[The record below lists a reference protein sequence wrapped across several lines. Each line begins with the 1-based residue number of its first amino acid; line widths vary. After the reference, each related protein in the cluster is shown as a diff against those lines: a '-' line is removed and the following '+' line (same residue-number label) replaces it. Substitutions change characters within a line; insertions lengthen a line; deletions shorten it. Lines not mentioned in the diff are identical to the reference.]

1 MKALQLFGPGD
12 LRLVDVPVPE
22 IGPGEVLLKTRAASV
37 CGTDIRMWQ
46 NGYKGVDATHP
57 LTLGHE
63 FAGVVEKVG
72 AGVSFYRPGMPVALQ
87 PNVGCGI
94 CDRCVSGNQHL
105 CDDYRAFGI
114 NMPGA
119 FAEYVRIPADAV
131 ARGNMMALSGEVPF
145 QVASIAEPLSC
156 VYNGFSKCFVKPG
169 EYALV
174 VGAGPIGLMHAM
186 MLHMAGASVAMNDVQ
201 PDRLDTCK
209 AILPAIETYS
219 GDDLKGFVQR
229 WTRGRGLDV
238 AITACPVPQ
247 VQSAMPEMM
256 NYGGRVNFF
265 GGIPPAKQP
274 VPIDTNL
281 VHYKELYLTG
291 STRSS
296 ISQFRKAL
304 SFVEQK
310 LLDLSG
316 VVTHT
321 YPLNRAQE
329 AFDNAKAAV
338 GLKHAVV
345 FGD

>member
-1 MKALQLFGPGD
+1 MKAFQLFGPGD
-12 LRLVDVPVPE
+12 LRLVDIPIPE
-22 IGPGEVLLKTRAASV
+22 IGPDEVLLKTKAASV

-46 NGYKGVDATHP
+46 NGYKGVDADHP

-63 FAGVVEKVG
+63 FAGVIDKVG
-72 AGVSFYRPGMPVALQ
+72 ADVPYYQPGMAVALQ
-87 PNVGCGI
+87 PNIGCGI

-105 CDDYRAFGI
+105 CDDYKAFGI

-119 FAEYVRIPADAV
+119 FAEYIKIPATAI
-131 ARGNMMALSGEVPF
+131 ARGNMMVLSGDAPF
-145 QVASIAEPLSC
+145 HEASVAEPLSC

-186 MLHMAGASVAMNDVQ
+186 MLKTAGASVAMNDVQ
-201 PDRLDTCK
+201 ADRLATCK
-209 AILPAIETYS
+209 QILPGIETYH
-219 GDDLKGFVQR
+219 GDDLKGFVKQ
-229 WTRGRGLDV
+229 WTRRRGLDV

-247 VQSAMPEMM
+247 VQSAMLELM
-256 NYGGRVNFF
+256 NYGGRINFF

-296 ISQFRKAL
+296 IMQFRKAL
-304 SFVEQK
+304 SLVEQK
-310 LLDLSG
+310 LLDISG
-316 VVTHT
+316 IITHT
-321 YPLNRAQE
+321 YPLEKVQE

-338 GLKHAVV
+338 GLKHSVV
-345 FGD
+345 FPD